1 MARRFVRRSIP
12 RRYIRRRFLHWSGMT
27 PLPILRS
34 QPAGAWSRAFP
45 VAAAMRRARVRI
57 APHR

>member
-45 VAAAMRRARVRI
+45 VAAAMRRARVWI